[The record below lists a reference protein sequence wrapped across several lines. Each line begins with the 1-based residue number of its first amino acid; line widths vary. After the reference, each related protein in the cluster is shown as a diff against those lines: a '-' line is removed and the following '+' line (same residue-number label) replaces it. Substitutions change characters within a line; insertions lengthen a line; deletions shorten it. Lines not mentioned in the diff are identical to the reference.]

1 MNNEYKIEERIA
13 LARYGKEK
21 MNKAATMIGD
31 IGINGR
37 EWKANRLEVK
47 MLKQGLV
54 ALTVQ

>member
-1 MNNEYKIEERIA
+1 MNNEYKIEEGIA

-21 MNKAATMIGD
+21 MNKAAKMIGD

-47 MLKQGLV
+47 MLK
-54 ALTVQ
+54 